1 MATHLSNNSSNPH
14 HNNIFTVLKNVNNK
28 TIYIIQVFGLFYSL
42 LCIFWLVFLICDLIS
57 KVRYRRRLVTVAK
70 NDRQN
75 DYQERLFMQNESI
88 IRYYILLVFLFFE
101 LVYSLEVNVS
111 GVSIELFNESEMQIS
126 IGQNCTLSSETFLG
140 TPYDSRIGSIFLNIN
155 SNFSYFSFSMMIWL
169 FGVSLFHLSFA
180 ARNELRV
187 RVVRYYIL
195 LGLVINLVLMVTQ
208 LVPYT
213 SIFGVIA
220 QNLMDQISLFIV
232 LFVARNKFF
241 PAMNR
246 RVNDAYHINAKMH
259 LRQKGLL
266 TQYKVVVSFFLVTFE
281 LAIIKDL
288 FMYNLYV
295 IFDSICIN
303 SCWFHV
309 TYHFPMFTLSEN
321 VINILNQI
329 SYYSLI
335 LSHLTDIIIYFNF
348 VLVNLT
354 FLYVKTKIFFTSR
367 FCHTTRYRYQGFSAS
382 APLLPA
388 LNVK

>member
-14 HNNIFTVLKNVNNK
+14 HNNIFTVLNNVNDK
-28 TIYIIQVFGLFYSL
+28 TYYIFQVFGLFYSL
-42 LCIFWLVFLICDLIS
+42 LCIFWQVFVICYLIS
-57 KVRYRRRLVTVAK
+57 KVRYRRRLVTVAR

-101 LVYSLEVNVS
+101 LIYSLEVNVF
-111 GVSIELFNESEMQIS
+111 GVSNAFYNETETQIS
-126 IGQNCTLSSETFLG
+126 IGKNCTLSSETFLG
-140 TPYDSRIGSIFLNIN
+140 APYDSRIGSVFLNIN

-187 RVVRYYIL
+187 RAVRYYIL

-208 LVPYT
+208 LVSYT

-220 QNLMDQISLFIV
+220 KSLMDQISLFIV

-246 RVNDAYHINAKMH
+246 RVNDAYHINARMH

-281 LAIIKDL
+281 LVIIKDL

-295 IFDSICIN
+295 ISESICLN
-303 SCWFHV
+303 PCWFHV
-309 TYHFPMFTLSEN
+309 TYNFPMFTLPEN
-321 VINILNQI
+321 VINILHQI
-329 SYYSLI
+329 SSYSQI
-335 LSHLTDIIIYFNF
+335 LLHLTDAIIYSNF

-367 FCHTTRYRYQGFSAS
+367 FCHTTRYRYQGFSAY
-382 APLLPA
+382 APLLLAP
-388 LNVK
+388 NVK